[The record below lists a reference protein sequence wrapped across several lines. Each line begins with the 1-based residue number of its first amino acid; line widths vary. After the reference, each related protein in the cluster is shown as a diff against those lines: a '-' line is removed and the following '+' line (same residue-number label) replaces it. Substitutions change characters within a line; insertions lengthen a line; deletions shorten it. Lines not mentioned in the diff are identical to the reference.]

1 MIHVSEE
8 GKKVSYGVVIININQ
23 WLGVNQSDNRFT
35 ALIVIK
41 RQIRYSVSLFMF
53 LYVGVK

>member
-1 MIHVSEE
+1 M
-8 GKKVSYGVVIININQ
+8 KVVIININQ

-41 RQIRYSVSLFMF
+41 RQIRYSVEFIYVSLCRS
-53 LYVGVK
+53 KII